1 MPGSSS
7 LIVVGAPGRLLEV
20 ALSTPKRRRQKTSF
34 FYLVRLGVSGCCIPR
49 PVRFSHALF
58 VFPLGCQLHTTVR
71 MLHTPLKKSL
81 SEQNIEFQDPILSSP
96 SDSPKS
102 AQIST
107 ERLQHSRS
115 YSSTEYVRR
124 HRRSPSL
131 SKSFAIPALD
141 TTSKPSNAL
150 NTNPVV
156 RYTTFPLS
164 GAALAPGGVPSPPDS
179 NPNSSDEELPNQ
191 IHEAVRLE
199 YLEAAVRSMEKEQ
212 AYSLVKTLPEEPQP
226 DGMAT
231 PRAEVPSPVGPSA
244 LPLSKEGQKLS
255 HSRSFSVDSIDLKE
269 EAITS
274 SPEDSDC
281 DNDSRP
287 RPPMIRKKSGELV
300 RPALRPPL
308 GRRRPS
314 SMPGTPIGSK
324 AVHFDTQLEHIRHF
338 AQLDKPQAVSAENS
352 PTNEYSSE
360 EEFPFEKKQ
369 APELTWELCLP
380 NFPKNTAPQLHD
392 KARLEKLSLSSDNKT
407 LIGLVAVA
415 NLAYHK
421 HVAARFTFDQWKTVS
436 EVTAEYTD
444 DVRRKQIY
452 DGYDRFS
459 FNIKLEDQANLENKT
474 LHACIR
480 YNVNGQEFW
489 DNNNSMNYQAVFV
502 QTSKA
507 MPEKN
512 KLPKSGS
519 RASPPRSKS
528 FVKSHSRSLSM
539 PPSVDD
545 FSKLVD
551 RCKANQDSD
560 DVDADAEMEAPVR
573 RDRNT
578 RQAFGNRYDFE
589 ASLSEAIRDKS
600 ALDRTTLTAHAKTR
614 QSPAAQKP
622 DPLERTPGKGDKGFV
637 LDKAVPSS
645 QLSHQVAQP
654 ECVKSPSLIS
664 GNLPSNSSGYKELVD
679 RYCFFGSSTS
689 NASLKLM
696 ASEGSA
702 AAVGTSKGTSSD
714 SSPIS
719 STLSSGPSSRVE
731 SAPRGS
737 NNSNDSR
744 GYWTSSAPPGDGT
757 TRSRVRPS
765 MRLDHTHHSLY
776 DDFPKRSHSP
786 AVAGS

>member
-1 MPGSSS
+1 
-7 LIVVGAPGRLLEV
+7 
-20 ALSTPKRRRQKTSF
+20 
-34 FYLVRLGVSGCCIPR
+34 
-49 PVRFSHALF
+49 
-58 VFPLGCQLHTTVR
+58 

-81 SEQNIEFQDPILSSP
+81 SEQNIEFQEPTLSSP
-96 SDSPKS
+96 SDSPKPVH
-102 AQIST
+102 IST
-107 ERLQHSRS
+107 ERLQLSRS
-115 YSSTEYVRR
+115 YSTTEYVRR

-141 TTSKPSNAL
+141 TTPKPSNAL

-164 GAALAPGGVPSPPDS
+164 GAALAPGGVPSPPES

-191 IHEAVRLE
+191 IHEAVKLQHLE
-199 YLEAAVRSMEKEQ
+199 TAVRSMEKEQ
-212 AYSLVKTLPEEPQP
+212 VYSLGKTLPEEPQP

-231 PRAEVPSPVGPSA
+231 PRAEVASPFDNSV
-244 LPLSKEGQKLS
+244 LPLSKKGRKLS
-255 HSRSFSVDSIDLKE
+255 HSRSFTVDSIDFKE

-281 DNDSRP
+281 DNESRQ

-300 RPALRPPL
+300 RPALRPPM

-360 EEFPFEKKQ
+360 EEFPFERQ
-369 APELTWELCLP
+369 QTPEFSWELHLP

-392 KARLEKLSLSSDNKT
+392 KARLEKLSLSPDNKT
-407 LIGLVAVA
+407 LVGLVAVA
-415 NLAYHK
+415 NLAFHK
-421 HVAARFTFDQWKTVS
+421 HVATRFTFDHWKTVS
-436 EVTAEYTD
+436 EVTAEYSD
-444 DVRRKQIY
+444 DIRRKQVY

-459 FNIKLEDQANLENKT
+459 FNIKLEDQTNLENKT
-474 LHACIR
+474 LLACIR

-489 DNNNSMNYQAVFV
+489 DNNDSMNYQAVFV
-502 QTSKA
+502 RASKG

-512 KLPKSGS
+512 KLPTSGA
-519 RASPPRSKS
+519 RATPPRSKS
-528 FVKSHSRSLSM
+528 FAKSHSRSLSM

-545 FSKLVD
+545 FSKLMD
-551 RCKANQDSD
+551 RCKTNQDND
-560 DVDADAEMEAPVR
+560 DADTDVEMETPVR
-573 RDRNT
+573 RDRYT
-578 RQAFGNRYDFE
+578 RPAFGNRYDFE
-589 ASLSEAIRDKS
+589 ASLSEAIRDRP
-600 ALDRTTLTAHAKTR
+600 ALDRTILTAHAKTR
-614 QSPAAQKP
+614 QYPVQKP
-622 DPLERTPGKGDKGFV
+622 DPKERAPGKVEKGFF

-654 ECVKSPSLIS
+654 ECFKSPSLIS
-664 GNLPSNSSGYKELVD
+664 GNFHTDSSGYKELVD
-679 RYCFFGSSTS
+679 RYCFFGSSSTS
-689 NASLKLM
+689 HASLRLM
-696 ASEGSA
+696 ASEGA
-702 AAVGTSKGTSSD
+702 AAMETSKGTSSD

-719 STLSSGPSSRVE
+719 STLSSAAFSHGDSV
-731 SAPRGS
+731 PRSS
-737 NNSNDSR
+737 NNNSR
-744 GYWTSSAPPGDGT
+744 EYWTSSAPPGDGT

-765 MRLDHTHHSLY
+765 MRLDDSHHSFY
-776 DDFPKRSHSP
+776 NDFTRRSHSP